1 MPNIIVGNA
10 LQVLENAAAEGT
22 AVVRRLQS
30 FARQS
35 DTPTLVPVDLAAL
48 VRDVV
53 EITRPRWRGEPR
65 RAGRV
70 ITVEMSLPAG
80 LPRIVGNA
88 AELRDALTQLI
99 FNAVDA
105 MPTGGVLRIA
115 GRLVDSSTSRVGVG
129 TASSSESTHPLLN
142 QPASWVELIVTDTGL
157 GMTEDIRRK
166 VFDPYFTT
174 KGAHGAGLG
183 LSLVYGVVE
192 RHGGQIEVASEPG
205 QGTTFTLRLR
215 SADAE
220 PQGLPSGAIGKT
232 TRGCRVLL
240 IDDDPM
246 VRETLA
252 ALLRATNH
260 VVIEAEDGPGGL
272 ACLDKTPVDVVLTD
286 FGMPGLTGWQVA
298 LAVKAKRPT
307 VPVVLLTGWGEPAGE
322 GDENATAVDRVLKKP
337 IRLYDLLQ
345 VLAELLLPPNP
356 A

>member
-1 MPNIIVGNA
+1 
-10 LQVLENAAAEGT
+10 
-22 AVVRRLQS
+22 
-30 FARQS
+30 
-35 DTPTLVPVDLAAL
+35 
-48 VRDVV
+48 
-53 EITRPRWRGEPR
+53 
-65 RAGRV
+65 
-70 ITVEMSLPAG
+70 
-80 LPRIVGNA
+80 
-88 AELRDALTQLI
+88 
-99 FNAVDA
+99 
-105 MPTGGVLRIA
+105 
-115 GRLVDSSTSRVGVG
+115 
-129 TASSSESTHPLLN
+129 
-142 QPASWVELIVTDTGL
+142 VELIVTDTGL

-205 QGTTFTLRLR
+205 RGTTFTLRFR

-220 PQGLPSGAIGKT
+220 TQGLPSGAVGNA

-272 ACLDKTPVDVVLTD
+272 ACLDKTRVDVVLTD

-307 VPVVLLTGWGEPAGE
+307 VPVVLLTGWGDSAGE
-322 GDENATAVDRVLKKP
+322 GDENGTAVDRVLKKP
-337 IRLYDLLQ
+337 VRLYDLLQ
-345 VLAELLLPPNP
+345 VLAELLSPPN
-356 A
+356 AA